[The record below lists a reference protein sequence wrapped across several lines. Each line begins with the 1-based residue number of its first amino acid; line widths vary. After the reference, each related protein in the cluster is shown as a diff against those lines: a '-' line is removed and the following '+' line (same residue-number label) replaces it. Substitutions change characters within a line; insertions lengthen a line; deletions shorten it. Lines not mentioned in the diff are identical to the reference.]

1 MTVVGL
7 QRSFGAVAIAV
18 FAAACGGAG
27 GDAGGEYGDLSGQV
41 SIDGSST
48 VFPIT
53 EAVAE
58 EFMRE
63 TRGNVRVMVA
73 QSGTGGG
80 FRRFCT
86 GDTDISNAS
95 RHISAAELATCAEN
109 GVEHIELPVA
119 LDGMAI
125 VVNPQNDLLQCL
137 TVDELRR
144 IWEPGSQVSL
154 WSEVRQGLP
163 AERMRLYAPG
173 TASGTFDYFT
183 EALMGRAGASRADFT
198 ASEDDNV
205 LVQGVA
211 GDRWALGYFGY
222 AYYEENRNQLKLL
235 AVDGGNG
242 CVTPTPE
249 TINNGTYAPLS
260 RPLFIYVSR
269 QALERPEVRAFAEY
283 YVEQAAA
290 LARDVGYVPLG
301 GEQQAQARQRLG
313 GRPATDGN

>member
-1 MTVVGL
+1 MNTFARHGALAVVVLLMG
-7 QRSFGAVAIAV
+7 
-18 FAAACGGAG
+18 CGGADDRG
-27 GDAGGEYGDLSGQV
+27 ESAEYGAVSGEV
-41 SIDGSST
+41 SVDGSST

-63 TRGNVRVMVA
+63 TRGRVRVMVA

-95 RHISAAELATCAEN
+95 RHISDGERATCVEN
-109 GVEHIELPVA
+109 GVEYIELPVA
-119 LDGMAI
+119 LDGMAV
-125 VVNPQNDLLQCL
+125 VVNPQNDLMQCI
-137 TVDELRR
+137 TVEELRR
-144 IWEPGSQVSL
+144 IFEPGSQVND
-154 WSEVRQGLP
+154 WSQVRVGLP
-163 AERMRLYAPG
+163 AERLRLYAPG

-183 EALMGRAGASRADFT
+183 EAVIGQVGASRADFT

-222 AYYEENRNQLKLL
+222 AYYEESRERLKLL
-235 AVDGGNG
+235 DIDGGQG

-249 TINNGTYAPLS
+249 TIRDGSYTPLS
-260 RPLFIYVSR
+260 RPLFIYVNR
-269 QALERPEVRAFAEY
+269 QALARPELRAFVSF
-283 YVEQAAA
+283 YVDNAPA

-301 GEQQAQARQRLG
+301 DEQQAQARTILDG
-313 GRPATDGN
+313 ATVNDG